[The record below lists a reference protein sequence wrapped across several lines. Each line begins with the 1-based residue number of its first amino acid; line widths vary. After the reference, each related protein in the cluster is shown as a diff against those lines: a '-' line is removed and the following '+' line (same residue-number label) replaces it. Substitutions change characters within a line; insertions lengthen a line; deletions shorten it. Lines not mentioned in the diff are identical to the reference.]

1 MPRGTPSPKIAIT
14 IDPDVHK
21 SILEAASLDRVSVS
35 AWMTNAAREALRRR
49 AGLVAIAEWE
59 KEHGA
64 FTEQEMKESR
74 RRVRAQMRASR
85 TVRRSA

>member
-21 SILEAASLDRVSVS
+21 SILEAASDDGVSVS

-49 AGLVAIAEWE
+49 AGLAAIAEWE

-74 RRVRAQMRASR
+74 RRVREQMRASR